1 MNKKNKRGGA
11 RIGAGAKKKDTEP
24 LTIRPKTSTLNILT
38 EKLGNGDIRIR
49 NKKINEYLDKLAK
62 KII

>member
-11 RIGAGAKKKDTEP
+11 RPGAGAKKKDTEP
-24 LTIRPKTSTLNILT
+24 LTIRPKKTTLNTLT
-38 EKLGNGDIRIR
+38 KKLGNGDVRLR

-62 KII
+62 KL